1 MSLIL
6 LWSQF
11 EVLFNPKYS
20 LCYSI
25 DENKAILKIK
35 DKMKENGVDN
45 NVKAISEIISSLR
58 RYDEAQRRK
67 IESSKK
73 WS

>member
-1 MSLIL
+1 M
-6 LWSQF
+6 
-11 EVLFNPKYS
+11 
-20 LCYSI
+20 
-25 DENKAILKIK
+25 KAILKIK
-35 DKMKENGVDN
+35 DKMKEN

-73 WS
+73 WN